1 MLIIA
6 YFKCGE
12 GIQGPT
18 NATLWADL
26 LAFVTSL
33 QKQVIIMGDF
43 NVAPEVFMTTT
54 MAQHMQVQIL
64 ATGEETCNTGNE
76 LDWALV
82 STPLAADLKVEAN
95 WMVPFKP
102 HAMLQFRLA
111 GHFDEIAVQQLAK
124 FGPAPKLQSPVV
136 TWHQVDPQDTTVKWL
151 DHITDPLTKQAGTIY
166 HRIERY
172 VLHQL
177 EEPHGGRGLTLQ
189 FVQRPLHD
197 VSKPWL
203 WKRGS
208 MAFWNQLQLRLQQL
222 LHYVGGEPRHQAQLQ
237 KLGWKIQEHW
247 HAEAIV
253 SLQGFQSLFE
263 MLRYQHGDEHI
274 HVLLNYAQQQRELH
288 QAETFQ
294 RETEEYRQWFTT
306 ASQSGC
312 RGLYRTLKRDE
323 MPYLRPFQ
331 DQPRALRMP
340 MRVEQWGE
348 IWKVQTQ
355 QILIPCMEQLIS
367 KG

>member
-1 MLIIA
+1 
-6 YFKCGE
+6 
-12 GIQGPT
+12 
-18 NATLWADL
+18 
-26 LAFVTSL
+26 
-33 QKQVIIMGDF
+33 
-43 NVAPEVFMTTT
+43 MTTT

-82 STPLAADLKVEAN
+82 STPLAADLKVEAK

-111 GHFDEIAVQQLAK
+111 GHFDEIAVQQLTK

-151 DHITDPLTKQAGTIY
+151 DHVTDPLTKQAGTIY
-166 HRIERY
+166 NRIERY
-172 VLHQL
+172 VLQQL

-208 MAFWNQLQLRLQQL
+208 MAFWNQLELRLQQL
-222 LHYVGGEPRHQAQLQ
+222 LHHVGREPRHQAQLQ

-247 HAEAIV
+247 HAEATV

-263 MLRYQHGDEHI
+263 MLWYQHGDEHI

-294 RETEEYRQWFTT
+294 RETEEYRQWLTT

-331 DQPRALRMP
+331 DQPRAC
-340 MRVEQWGE
+340 GC
-348 IWKVQTQ
+348 
-355 QILIPCMEQLIS
+355 PCELNSGVKSGRS
-367 KG
+367 KHSRSSFRAWSSSLARARKRQKPCLFFLMGTFGKPSRR